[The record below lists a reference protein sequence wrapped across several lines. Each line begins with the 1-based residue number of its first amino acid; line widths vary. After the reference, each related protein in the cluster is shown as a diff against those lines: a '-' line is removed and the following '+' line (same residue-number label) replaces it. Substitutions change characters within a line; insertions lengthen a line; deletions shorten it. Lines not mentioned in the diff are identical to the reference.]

1 MTRNQD
7 GTINM
12 NGYLELTAKAPADAG
27 ARLRGSGQPSVSIPI
42 QDRDTLKALSDIL
55 SLIQNAAE
63 ENKEEIVKQVITEV
77 ERIRLDGL
85 TIDSAREISYLQQ
98 IEDKLRELSGKNVEI
113 ELGANAV
120 QVTGIGGVLLS
131 LPFATG

>member
-12 NGYLELTAKAPADAG
+12 NGYLELTAKAPVDAG
-27 ARLRGSGQPSVSIPI
+27 ARLTGSGQPSGSIPI
-42 QDRDTLKALSDIL
+42 QDRDTLKALSDVL
-55 SLIQNAAE
+55 SLIQNSAE